1 MLGIGIGLIG
11 KLLKFPLKPLVQ
23 LASKVPNGKLTGTG
37 GIIGLAGGALSA
49 LTGYHI
55 VTAENI
61 VPIINA
67 CANVLVALGTVIASF
82 GTWSAHAPAQGS

>member
-1 MLGIGIGLIG
+1 MLGIINVVGT
-11 KLLKFPLKPLVQ
+11 LLKFPLKPLVQ
-23 LASKVPNGKLTGTG
+23 LAAKVPSGKLTGTG
-37 GIIGLAGGALSA
+37 GLIGLAGGALSA

-55 VTAENI
+55 VTSENI

-82 GTWSAHAPAQGS
+82 GAWRAHAPAPSA